1 MKYERLTKRGVD
13 WHDDVQCDD
22 EEVYNRLA
30 ELEDK
35 IENGTLVELPCKV
48 GDTLYYV
55 NMYASTPRIEA
66 NFVHTIEMFE
76 EGITGEL
83 TLRIW
88 TQDGV
93 FYSDNMPNVFKTK
106 SEAEKKTKGVAK

>member
-1 MKYERLTKRGVD
+1 MKYERLTDRNWKKFDTSEMYQRF
-13 WHDDVQCDD
+13 
-22 EEVYNRLA
+22 A

-48 GDTLYYV
+48 GGTLWYV
-55 NMYASTPRIEA
+55 NKHRPIPRIEA
-66 NFVHTIEMFE
+66 NFVHTIEIFE
-76 EGITGEL
+76 GRDEGEVIIK
-83 TLRIW
+83 IW

-106 SEAEKKTKGVAK
+106 AEAEQKLKELGK